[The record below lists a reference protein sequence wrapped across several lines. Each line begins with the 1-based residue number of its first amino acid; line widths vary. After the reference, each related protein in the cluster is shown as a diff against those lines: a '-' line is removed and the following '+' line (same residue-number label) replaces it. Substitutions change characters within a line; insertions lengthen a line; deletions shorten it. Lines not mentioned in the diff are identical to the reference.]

1 MKLNRGVIFGT
12 LILGACLLGAGLTGH
27 PTRAWA
33 GPIDPGFVRLRTGPV
48 ISPWSARLID
58 EITVNNRVKIWVF
71 FTDKG
76 FYDERGME
84 AARVTTGTAL
94 RPRAAARRAKIGR
107 DRVEFIDLPLRQAY
121 IDRIADR
128 GADLRRRSRW
138 LNAASF
144 EIDADRVSDLTEL
157 PFVIRIQPMLS
168 FARLLPP
175 VLQAPETG
183 GTEPDALST
192 MVLDY
197 GSSFDQLEQIN
208 IPAAHALGYS
218 GQGVLI
224 CMMDTGFRK
233 DHSAFSQIIA
243 DGRLLDEWDFVNDDG
258 ETQDEP
264 EDVPGHHNHGTY
276 TWSTCGGE
284 ADGFLYGPAY
294 GADFLLAKTE
304 DLLSETPVEE
314 DNWLAAVE
322 WASALG
328 ADVISSSLSYKDWYV
343 YDDYDGDF
351 PVITQAA
358 DMAAALGI
366 VVCNSIGNS
375 GPGPGTLGA
384 PADADSILSVGAVY
398 SSGMLT
404 TFSSRGPTSDG
415 RTKPEVCAQGYLTRC
430 ANPSDPALFR
440 SVSGTSLS
448 CPLVAGAAAVVLSA
462 HPTWTAMQVRDAL
475 MQTASQAKTPDNN
488 YGWGI
493 IDVVAAINYACVPP
507 ALPVAPV
514 SATPAPCPNS
524 FYYISWPPVSGA
536 AFYELFENGSSVALT
551 AALSMGRFHASGTY
565 EYYVVAINTCGTSAP
580 GPVGG
585 QTTVEMAPPAPLAPV
600 ASDTDPCPGELFA
613 VSWDVVPGAVA
624 YELYEGPTLVYTG
637 SDAITMLTRTAG
649 TFTYSAVAVG
659 SCESSPTGPAG
670 PAVTLHDCGCHG
682 DPLCDGSYDV
692 LDVVHVVSEAFRN
705 TQPITDATCPHF
717 SRNDTDCDC
726 AVTVLDVVRLVEVA
740 FRNADAAIMICDG
753 CTQPC
758 P

>member
-1 MKLNRGVIFGT
+1 MDNSRILN
-12 LILGACLLGAGLTGH
+12 LGLVTAGLCLLAIGLLGRPIDT
-27 PTRAWA
+27 WA
-33 GPIDPGFVRLRTGPV
+33 GSVDPEFVRLRTGPV
-48 ISPWSARLID
+48 ISPWSARVIS
-58 EITVNNRVKIWVF
+58 EITVENRVKIWVY

-84 AARVTTGTAL
+84 AARVTTGTEL
-94 RPRAAARRAKIGR
+94 LPRAAARRAKIGR

-121 IDRIADR
+121 VDRIVDR
-128 GADLRRRSRW
+128 GAVLRQRSRW

-144 EIDADRVSDLTEL
+144 EIDVDRIPALTEL
-157 PFVIRIQPMLS
+157 PFVHRIQPMLS
-168 FARLLPP
+168 FSRMLPP
-175 VLQAPETG
+175 VSPAPDTG
-183 GTEPDALST
+183 ATHLDALST
-192 MVLDY
+192 AVLDY

-208 IPAAHALGYS
+208 IPAAHAMGYT
-218 GQGVLI
+218 GQGILI

-243 DGRLLDEWDFVNDDG
+243 DGRLVAEWDFVSDDG

-264 EDVPGHHNHGTY
+264 GDLAGHHNHGTF

-284 ADGFLYGPAY
+284 ADGNLYGPAY

-343 YDDYDGDF
+343 YEDFDGDF

-366 VVCNSIGNS
+366 VVCNSIGNA

-384 PADADSILSVGAVY
+384 PADADSILAVGAVY

-404 TFSSRGPTSDG
+404 TFSSRGPTADG
-415 RTKPEVCAQGYLTRC
+415 RIKPEVCAQGYLTRC
-430 ANPSDPALFR
+430 ANPSDPSLFR

-462 HPTWTAMQVRDAL
+462 HPAWTAMQVRDAL
-475 MQTASQAKTPDNN
+475 MQTASQAASPDNN

-493 IDVVAAINYACVPP
+493 IDVVAAIDYVCVSP
-507 ALPVAPV
+507 AVPMAPT
-514 SATPAPCPNS
+514 SSIPAPCPNG
-524 FYYISWPPVSGA
+524 FYYISWPPAAGA
-536 AFYELFENGSSVALT
+536 TFYELFENGISIVLT
-551 AALSMGRFHASGTY
+551 AATSKSLFHPSGTY
-565 EYYVVAINTCGTSAP
+565 EYYVVAGSPCGTSAP

-585 QTTVEMAPPAPLAPV
+585 QTTVETVPAAPAAPV
-600 ASDTDPCPGELFA
+600 ASDTDPCPGEQFT

-637 SDAITMLTRTAG
+637 SDTITLLTRTAG
-649 TFTYSAVAVG
+649 SFTYSAVAIG
-659 SCESSPTGPAG
+659 SCESSPNGPAG
-670 PAVTLHDCGCHG
+670 AAVTLHDCSCHG
-682 DPLCDGSYDV
+682 DPLCDSTYNV
-692 LDVVHVVSEAFRN
+692 FDVVHVAGEAFRN
-705 TQPITDATCPHF
+705 IAPVTDATCPHY
-717 SRNDTDCDC
+717 SRNDVDCDC
-726 AVTVLDVVRLVEVA
+726 QVTVLDVVRLVDVA
-740 FRNADAAIMICDG
+740 FRNGDAAGMICNG
-753 CTQPC
+753 CTQSC